1 LNAARLREAPA
12 LMPEEA
18 ALRGLLAGL
27 PHSPPPARNGGRAAG
42 GGRHRL
48 QACAYRLALS
58 PTAKAKAPPMA
69 HFPEAPAS
77 DRPASDRPASDRPAS
92 DILAG
97 AVDCDV
103 HPALPSTRALLPYF
117 DDYWREHVLRRGLER
132 ENFEP
137 SSYPAAA
144 PINGRPDWRL
154 PSGPPGSSL
163 PAMQAHL
170 LDRLRPDFAICNM
183 IHGAQVML
191 SEDLSAA
198 FCRAINNW
206 IRAEWLDRDPRLR
219 ASIVVPPH
227 SADLAVEEI
236 ERLAGDH
243 RFVQV
248 LLLAM
253 AEVPLGRRQN
263 WPIYKAAE
271 AHGLPI
277 GIHAGSSFRHPPSAL
292 GWPSYY
298 LEDYVSQAQG
308 FGSAVN
314 SLVSEGVFVRYPGL
328 KVVLIESGVTWLP
341 ASLWRL
347 DKTWRGVRAEVPWLE
362 EVPTET
368 VRRHMRLTLQPFDAP
383 PDEPALRTLLEQ
395 LGSDRMLLFSS
406 DYPHWHFDGD
416 EALPSGLPAELIQKI
431 CVENP
436 METYPRL
443 KETSR

>member
-1 LNAARLREAPA
+1 MADPS
-12 LMPEEA
+12 
-18 ALRGLLAGL
+18 GD
-27 PHSPPPARNGGRAAG
+27 
-42 GGRHRL
+42 
-48 QACAYRLALS
+48 S
-58 PTAKAKAPPMA
+58 PTD
-69 HFPEAPAS
+69 HH
-77 DRPASDRPASDRPAS
+77 
-92 DILAG
+92 LTG
-97 AVDCDV
+97 AIDCDV
-103 HPALPSTRALLPYF
+103 HPAVPTTRALLPYF

-137 SSYPAAA
+137 SSYPVNA
-144 PINGRPDWRL
+144 PINGRPDWHL

-163 PAMQAHL
+163 QALQSHL
-170 LDRLRPDFAICNM
+170 LDRLRPSRAICNV

-198 FCRAINNW
+198 FCRALNNW
-206 IRAEWLDRDPRLR
+206 IKAEWLDRDPRLR

-227 SADLAVEEI
+227 SAELAVEEI
-236 ERLAGDH
+236 ERIAPDH

-248 LLLAM
+248 QLLAM
-253 AEVPLGRRQN
+253 AELPLGRRQN

-308 FGSAVN
+308 FQAALN
-314 SLVSEGVFVRYPGL
+314 SLVSEGVFVKFPDL

-362 EVPTET
+362 QQPTET
-368 VRRHMRLTLQPFDAP
+368 VRKHVRLTMQPFDAP
-383 PDEPALRTLLEQ
+383 PTEKQLQTLLEQ

-416 EALPSGLPAELIQKI
+416 DALPSGLSAELIQKI
-431 CVENP
+431 CVDNP
-436 METYPRL
+436 LETYPRL
-443 KETSR
+443 KDPALKETT